1 MQAVSEKSYELVK
14 INILGCFLDPQEFI
28 VLKHTPHTAFLKLVE
43 NKYAFYCIFLGIL
56 SSPLKKKITFS
67 PCFYTFVL

>member
-1 MQAVSEKSYELVK
+1 MQAVSELSYELVK

-28 VLKHTPHTAFLKLVE
+28 VLKHTPHTAFLKLEE

-56 SSPLKKKITFS
+56 SSTFKKKTFS